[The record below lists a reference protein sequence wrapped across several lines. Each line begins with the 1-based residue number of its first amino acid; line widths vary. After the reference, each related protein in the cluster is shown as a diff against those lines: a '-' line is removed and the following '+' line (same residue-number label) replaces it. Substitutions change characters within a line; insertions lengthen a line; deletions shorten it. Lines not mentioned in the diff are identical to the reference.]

1 VSDGALRRELPDGGH
16 QFVLEDPVLDRIV
29 IDDRVTLCFGRTEV
43 TVSGL
48 FTFEVDRVGHRLDPG
63 FPDSLAPLLAAY
75 PGSARWLW
83 ASPEGELTLVL
94 MQGQRLVVPEAPA
107 PGAWSVGSRSASDGS
122 RSGPPAAVL
131 SPGAV
136 QDGGR

>member
-1 VSDGALRRELPDGGH
+1 MCRWEHGSVSDGALRRELPDGGH

-63 FPDSLAPLLAAY
+63 Y

-94 MQGQRLVVPEAPA
+94 M
-107 PGAWSVGSRSASDGS
+107 
-122 RSGPPAAVL
+122 
-131 SPGAV
+131 
-136 QDGGR
+136 